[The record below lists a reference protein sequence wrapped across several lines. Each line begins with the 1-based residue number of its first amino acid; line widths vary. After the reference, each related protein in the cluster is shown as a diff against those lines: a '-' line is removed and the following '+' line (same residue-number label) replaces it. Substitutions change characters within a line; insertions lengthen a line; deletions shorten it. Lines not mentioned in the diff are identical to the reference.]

1 MSAPREHARGR
12 EVSVCVIIV
21 SYRTG
26 PVLAECLDALARAHG
41 IDEIVLIDNGNE
53 AAEVQ
58 ALDAFVVNVPR
69 ARLERGQGN
78 IGFAAACNLGARMAQ
93 SEVLVF
99 ANPDVILAREAI
111 PSLRAVL
118 QAAPPPAIV
127 GGDLRDARGAPERGS
142 RRDALTLWRAFVAF
156 TGLSVAGSLLPIF
169 RDFNRHRAPLPPS
182 PIRVGAISGALMM
195 MRRSDF
201 EALGGF
207 DEAYFVHVEDLDIC
221 RRAEL
226 AGWPVIFAPGPHG
239 MHVRST
245 SAADPRQLSRHK
257 RRGMARYLKKFARGP
272 IERALS
278 KLAAAILT
286 RGAQ

>member
-1 MSAPREHARGR
+1 MSARLDRAPGAL
-12 EVSVCVIIV
+12 SVCAVIV

-26 PVLAECLDALARAHG
+26 PALAACLDALARADG
-41 IDEIVLIDNGNE
+41 VDEIVLIDNGNE

-78 IGFAAACNLGARMAQ
+78 VGFAAACNLGARLAR
-93 SEVLVF
+93 SDVLVF

-111 PSLRAVL
+111 QRLSAAL

-127 GGDLRDARGAPERGS
+127 GGDLRNARAAPERGS
-142 RRDALTLWRAFVAF
+142 RRDTLTLWRAFVAF
-156 TGLSVAGSLLPIF
+156 TGLSTLGPLLPIF
-169 RDFNRHRAPLPPS
+169 RDFNRHREPLPATPV
-182 PIRVGAISGALMM
+182 RVGAISGALMM

-201 EALGGF
+201 ETLGGF
-207 DEAYFVHVEDLDIC
+207 DEGYFVHVEDLDIC

-226 AGWPVIFAPGPHG
+226 AGWPVLFAPGPHG

-245 SAADPRQLSRHK
+245 SAADPRELSRHK

-272 IERALS
+272 IERTLAN
-278 KLAAAILT
+278 LAAAILT